1 MLTIRS
7 EWGSTITQKVRNIF
21 NQNPNYNDRITWT
34 NFNERGLALVLR
46 TDEFGAL
53 IEHLRSEQGTMTPSL
68 KTVRKGVLKEM
79 SVWQMLNNC
88 LVCVN
93 WCIIFFSLSD
103 SCVSNCKRVYEWN
116 VKFHPCRVLFHCCDL
131 GGNLTNYSPRWW
143 YIRYLDYRLLTVFL
157 KWKLQNYCQLD
168 LFVFYGPFNFPITH
182 QNIRA
187 KWTLN
192 CL

>member
-34 NFNERGLALVLR
+34 NFNLKSTRRESKKNFVPLSEAERGLALVLR

-53 IEHLRSEQGTMTPSL
+53 IEHLRSEQGTTTPSL
-68 KTVRKGVLKEM
+68 KTVRNRVLKEM

-116 VKFHPCRVLFHCCDL
+116 VKF
-131 GGNLTNYSPRWW
+131 SP
-143 YIRYLDYRLLTVFL
+143 L
-157 KWKLQNYCQLD
+157 
-168 LFVFYGPFNFPITH
+168 
-182 QNIRA
+182 
-187 KWTLN
+187 
-192 CL
+192 